1 VIVLILVLSLLLAFG
16 SITNADPLYNPPPGC
31 NGDIKVHNGDEEP
44 SPIQQDHPKVGCS
57 FHLHGFNFDPGS
69 EIVWYIKIHP
79 DTGEDPVLSGI
90 LIADANGEVRTE
102 LLSLPTDMY
111 KVFWHQ
117 TGCPGGDKHKVFK
130 VECEPPPPADCNE
143 PPNESG
149 CKEGLTEHEGLCR
162 NPACLDE
169 ADCTCPPPPADC
181 NEPPNES
188 GCKEGLTEHEGLC
201 RNPACLDEADCT
213 CPPPPADC
221 NEPPNESG
229 CKEGLGEYN
238 GLCRNLACPEQE
250 DCKPQKCNQVCSVNS
265 DCADD
270 RICHNNK
277 CRNSACKGEADCVCG
292 EEFVPEPGTLF
303 LLGSGLM
310 GLAGYATLRFRS
322 K

>member
-1 VIVLILVLSLLLAFG
+1 MRNKTIVLILVLSLLLAFG
-16 SITNADPLYNPPPGC
+16 TITNADPLNNPPPGC

-90 LIADANGEVRTE
+90 LIADANGEVKTE

-143 PPNESG
+143 PPTESG

-162 NPACLDE
+162 NPDCLDE

-181 NEPPNES
+181 NEPP
-188 GCKEGLTEHEGLC
+188 T
-201 RNPACLDEADCT
+201 
-213 CPPPPADC
+213 
-221 NEPPNESG
+221 ESG

>member
-1 VIVLILVLSLLLAFG
+1 MRNKTIVLILVLSLLLAFG
-16 SITNADPLYNPPPGC
+16 TITNADPLNNPPPGC

-90 LIADANGEVRTE
+90 LIADANGEVKTE

-117 TGCPGGDKHKVFK
+117 TGCRGGDKHKVFK
-130 VECEPPPPADCNE
+130 VECE
-143 PPNESG
+143 
-149 CKEGLTEHEGLCR
+149 
-162 NPACLDE
+162 
-169 ADCTCPPPPADC
+169 
-181 NEPPNES
+181 
-188 GCKEGLTEHEGLC
+188 
-201 RNPACLDEADCT
+201 
-213 CPPPPADC
+213 PPPPADC